1 MENKDLYIVWE
12 LCVEKDE
19 IKVRTGTMMKLDY
32 SIVCDLYEKRKVK
45 DQTRKQ
51 FVEILIDSQMKTILE
66 GLNEPEKASV
76 DIYLENK
83 EEG

>member
-1 MENKDLYIVWE
+1 
-12 LCVEKDE
+12 
-19 IKVRTGTMMKLDY
+19 MKLDY